1 LQSAGGPGSVGLSA
15 PDMIRSA
22 SSLALVALTACS
34 AQTAQPVTSAP
45 TLPAA
50 QPPPLAAPSPVTAQ
64 ASTDASATPSAS
76 PSPPPPSAE
85 ASAVDAS
92 APPSTGVAPAA
103 PESAP
108 LPRVA
113 IANIGMHIGGG
124 PNDDVTKDPIR
135 RSVQPHFDE
144 FRRCFAQVEDAHK
157 AGDFGVDLRID
168 RAGGKARVS
177 HPRSAL
183 KGKEFKACVVSTF
196 ESIDFLKPR
205 GGTTT
210 VSYSLRFTPAQGGS
224 DDGGS
229 APKPP
234 RP

>member
-1 LQSAGGPGSVGLSA
+1 
-15 PDMIRSA
+15 MIRSA
-22 SSLALVALTACS
+22 SLLALVALTACS
-34 AQTAQPVTSAP
+34 AQTATPVTSAP
-45 TLPAA
+45 NLPAA
-50 QPPPLAAPSPVTAQ
+50 PAPVTAD
-64 ASTDASATPSAS
+64 ASVDTSAMSSASASAT
-76 PSPPPPSAE
+76 PPPPSAE
-85 ASAVDAS
+85 ASAP
-92 APPSTGVAPAA
+92 APPGSSAAPAA
-103 PESAP
+103 TESAP

-113 IANIGMHIGGG
+113 VANIGMHIGGG

-183 KGKEFKACVVSTF
+183 KGKEFKSCVVSTF

-210 VSYSLRFTPAQGGS
+210 VSYSLRFTPGG
-224 DDGGS
+224 G
-229 APKPP
+229 A
-234 RP
+234 